1 MSFKSRKEY
10 LISCIT
16 AAVGTLLSEDYY
28 AQDFDNV
35 IGCETPEQ
43 SACSAFIQFVKTMDR
58 EKALQYCS
66 RVNFNNYLLSKRE
79 GSDSILDKEK
89 EIVDLIYDRI
99 DFNKTN
105 NNEELREPNNLF
117 SQLLNARKKLDLA
130 NRINNISEQEDYASD
145 PVVWTDDFCNKVQ
158 AGLEDAASDY
168 SNTTEDKLYF
178 GDDVADFYKAKIE
191 ERENGEIYSFGNE
204 MLDSLVTEGPTPG
217 HGGIIGGSTGM
228 GKSAL
233 CLNIINDLIN
243 ADIPTIYFPI
253 EMGVENTIDRLVSIR
268 TGFPFKT
275 IVNIGKNKSED
286 NSVLKKVILHEADS
300 LRVHPNFAIDS
311 KANVTMKHIRS
322 TVKKFQSRLL
332 GRKYCIVFIDLLLMI
347 KEFYDDGSNMAQQI
361 ERAVNKLDILAKE
374 LGFHWVGVVQ
384 LNRSVESDKVLTE
397 QSIEKLKP
405 TRSAIKN
412 SSALLERA
420 RWAITVFRKRY
431 FADLYLTEEE
441 AERID
446 DVAEIQLMKANDESI
461 SRRYM
466 RFDGPTFKMT
476 YDPDYGKSLNGF

>member
-1 MSFKSRKEY
+1 
-10 LISCIT
+10 
-16 AAVGTLLSEDYY
+16 
-28 AQDFDNV
+28 
-35 IGCETPEQ
+35 
-43 SACSAFIQFVKTMDR
+43 
-58 EKALQYCS
+58 
-66 RVNFNNYLLSKRE
+66 
-79 GSDSILDKEK
+79 
-89 EIVDLIYDRI
+89 
-99 DFNKTN
+99 
-105 NNEELREPNNLF
+105 
-117 SQLLNARKKLDLA
+117 
-130 NRINNISEQEDYASD
+130 
-145 PVVWTDDFCNKVQ
+145 
-158 AGLEDAASDY
+158 
-168 SNTTEDKLYF
+168 
-178 GDDVADFYKAKIE
+178 
-191 ERENGEIYSFGNE
+191 
-204 MLDSLVTEGPTPG
+204 
-217 HGGIIGGSTGM
+217 
-228 GKSAL
+228 
-233 CLNIINDLIN
+233 
-243 ADIPTIYFPI
+243 
-253 EMGVENTIDRLVSIR
+253 
-268 TGFPFKT
+268 
-275 IVNIGKNKSED
+275 
-286 NSVLKKVILHEADS
+286 
-300 LRVHPNFAIDS
+300 
-311 KANVTMKHIRS
+311 
-322 TVKKFQSRLL
+322 
-332 GRKYCIVFIDLLLMI
+332 MI